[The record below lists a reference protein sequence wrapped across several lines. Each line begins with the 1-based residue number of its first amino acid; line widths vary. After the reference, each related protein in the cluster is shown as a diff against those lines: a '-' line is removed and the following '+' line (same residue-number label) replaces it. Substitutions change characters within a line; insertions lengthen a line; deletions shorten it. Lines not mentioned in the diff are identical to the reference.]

1 MSYFNIIAQTTEN
14 TVVTEYEPVKK
25 RSGNYQSEAALE
37 KEFIRM
43 LTEQGYE
50 YLTIHY
56 ENDLIIN
63 LRSQLEKLNNYHFT
77 ETEWDRFF
85 KDSIAN
91 QNEGIVEKTRKIQE
105 DNVQVLKRDDGSTK
119 NITFIDKK
127 NIHNNFLQVINQY
140 VVGKGAGAKF
150 NNRYDVTILVNG
162 FPLVHVELKRRGVA
176 IREAFNQINRYQR
189 DSFWAG
195 CGLFEYVQ
203 IFVISNGTNTKYYSN
218 TTRFNA
224 IKDIKVAPSA
234 KKNRT
239 SNSFEFT
246 SFWADANNRVI
257 PDLIDFTRTFFSK
270 HTLLNL
276 ITKYCI
282 FTSENMLMVM
292 RPYQITA
299 TERIL
304 NRIDIANNY
313 KKYGDIAGGGYIW
326 HTTGSGKT
334 LTSFKTARIAS
345 LLPYID
351 KVLFVVDRKDL
362 DYQTMKEYDRF
373 EKGAANSNTST
384 AVLKKQLEDCNA
396 KIIITTIQKLAT
408 FIKKNKGHDAYNKHV
423 VIIFDECHRSQFGD
437 MHAAIVKS
445 FKKYHLFGF
454 TGTPIFPVNTGSVRN
469 PRFFTT
475 EQTFGDQLHTYT
487 IVDAINDKNVLP
499 FRVDYIKTMDMEKNI
514 DDEQVWDIARE
525 KAMMAPERIK
535 LVTEYILNN
544 FDRKT
549 YRGDKTYIYN
559 TLTNIS
565 EVASGKNGA
574 VEEIK
579 QKQRL
584 SGFNS
589 IFAVASVPMAKL
601 YYQEFKKQMEAEPT
615 KKLRI
620 ATIFSYGANE
630 AEYDEGTNGILDEE
644 NSEDTSALDQSSRD
658 FLELAIKDY
667 NEMFHTNYSTDS
679 DKFQNYYKD
688 VSLRMKNKELD
699 LLIVVNMFLTGFD
712 ATTLNTLWVDK
723 NLKMHGLIQAFSRTN
738 RILNSIKTF
747 GNIVCFRN
755 LQKRVDTAISLFGD
769 KNAGGIVLMKEFK
782 DYYYG
787 YEGIDGKIYPGY
799 IDMMDDLTS
808 KFPLSDPQIIGE
820 QNQKDF
826 ISLFGAIL
834 RMRNL
839 LSAFDEFVG
848 KEMITE
854 RDLQD
859 YLGRYQDLRDEW
871 DEKRK
876 KGESA
881 DIIDDIVFEIELI
894 KQIEINID
902 YILMLVKKYHDS
914 HCEDKEV
921 LVTIKKSIDASP
933 ELRSKKALIETF
945 IAGINDVEDV
955 MTEWY
960 DYVVE
965 KREED
970 LVQII
975 KEEKLKEPET
985 RKFIEN
991 AFRDGEIKTTGTD
1004 IDKLMPPVSRFGGGN
1019 RAVKKQGVIDKLK
1032 AFFEK
1037 FFGIG
1042 GSFTAEKSNVV
1053 NFADVSTQQPTL
1065 MVAEVTVPYGEKKDD
1080 E

>member
-14 TVVTEYEPVKK
+14 TVVTEYEPVKT

-50 YLTIHY
+50 YLTIHK
-56 ENDLIIN
+56 EDDLINN
-63 LRSQLEKLNNYHFT
+63 LRGRLEKLNNYNFSQA
-77 ETEWDRFF
+77 EWDRFF
-85 KDSIAN
+85 KECIAN

-105 DNVQVLKRDDGSTK
+105 DNIQVLKRDDGSTK
-119 NITFIDKK
+119 NITLIDKK

-140 VVGKGAGAKF
+140 VIGTAQGAKRD
-150 NNRYDVTILVNG
+150 NRYDVSILVNG
-162 FPLVHVELKRRGVA
+162 FPLVHIELKRRGVA

-195 CGLFEYVQ
+195 SGLFEYTQ

-218 TTRFNA
+218 STRFNA
-224 IKDIKVAPSA
+224 IKDINAAAIS
-234 KKNRT
+234 KKGKT

-257 PDLIDFTRTFFSK
+257 PDLIDFTRTFFAK
-270 HTLLNL
+270 HTILNI

-313 KKYGDIAGGGYIW
+313 KKYGDVAGGGYIW

-334 LTSFKTARIAS
+334 LTSFKTARQAS

-384 AVLKKQLEDCNA
+384 AILKKQLEDSNA
-396 KIIITTIQKLAT
+396 HIIITTIQKLAT
-408 FIKKNKGHDAYNKHV
+408 FIKKNKEHDVYNKHV

-454 TGTPIFPVNTGSVRN
+454 TGTPIFPANTGGVSKSQ
-469 PRFFTT
+469 FFTT

-499 FRVDYIKTMDMEKNI
+499 FRVDYVKTMDLGEDI

-525 KAMMAPERIK
+525 KAMMAPERIR
-535 LVTEYILNN
+535 LITEYILNN

-565 EVASGKNGA
+565 DVATGKKGA

-579 QKQRL
+579 QKQRV

-601 YYQEFKKQMEAEPT
+601 YYQEFKKQMEADPT

-620 ATIFSYGANE
+620 ATIYSYGANE
-630 AEYDEGTNGILDEE
+630 DDYDGVIGGIIDEE
-644 NSEDTSALDQSSRD
+644 NPEDTSALDKSSRD
-658 FLELAIKDY
+658 FLEDAIKDY

-712 ATTLNTLWVDK
+712 ATTLNTLWADK

-747 GNIVCFRN
+747 GNIICFRN

-769 KNAGGIVLMKEFK
+769 KNAGGIVLMKGFK

-787 YEGIDGKIYPGY
+787 YEGVDGKIYTGY
-799 IDMMDDLTS
+799 VDMIEELIS
-808 KFPLSDPQIIGE
+808 KFPLSEPRIIGE

-826 ISLFGAIL
+826 IALFGAIL
-834 RMRNL
+834 RMRNI
-839 LSAFDEFVG
+839 LSAFDEFSG
-848 KEMITE
+848 QEIITE
-854 RDLQD
+854 RDFQD

-871 DEKRK
+871 NEKRK
-876 KGESA
+876 KGEST
-881 DIIDDIVFEIELI
+881 DIIDDIVFEVELI

-902 YILMLVKKYHDS
+902 YILMLVNKYHDS

-921 LVTIKKSIDASP
+921 LITIKKAIDSSP
-933 ELRSKKALIETF
+933 ELRSKKLLIENF
-945 IAGINDVEDV
+945 ISGINDVDDV
-955 MTEWY
+955 MAEWN
-960 DYVVE
+960 DYVN
-965 KREED
+965 KNREEE
-970 LVQII
+970 LMQII
-975 KEEKLKEPET
+975 DEEKLKGIET
-985 RKFIEN
+985 RKFVEN
-991 AFRDGEIKTTGTD
+991 AFRDGEIKTTGTE
-1004 IDKLMPPVSRFGGGN
+1004 IDKLMPAVSRFGGGS
-1019 RAVKKQGVIDKLK
+1019 RAAKKQTVIDKLK
-1032 AFFEK
+1032 SFFEK
-1037 FFGIG
+1037 YYGIG
-1042 GSFTAEKSNVV
+1042 GSFADKKPKIVNYDVDSQKHLGNV
-1053 NFADVSTQQPTL
+1053 ADKL
-1065 MVAEVTVPYGEKKDD
+1065 N
-1080 E
+1080 

>member
-1 MSYFNIIAQTTEN
+1 MPYFNIVAETSEN
-14 TVVTEYEPVKK
+14 TVVTKYEPVKA
-25 RSGNYQSEAALE
+25 RSSNYQSETELE

-50 YLTIHY
+50 YLQIHT
-56 ENDLIIN
+56 EKDLIAN
-63 LRSQLEKLNNYHFT
+63 LRTQLERLNAYQFSAS
-77 ETEWDRFF
+77 EWDRFF

-119 NITFIDKK
+119 NITLIDKK

-140 VVGKGAGAKF
+140 VIGKSDGAKHD
-150 NNRYDVTILVNG
+150 NRYDVTILVNG

-195 CGLFEYVQ
+195 SGLFEYTQ

-218 TTRFNA
+218 STRFNA
-224 IKDIKVAPSA
+224 IRDVNAA
-234 KKNRT
+234 RGTKKGKT

-257 PDLIDFTRTFFSK
+257 PDLIDFTRTFFAK
-270 HTLLNL
+270 HTILNI

-304 NRIDIANNY
+304 NRIEIANNY
-313 KKYGDIAGGGYIW
+313 KKYGDVAGGGYIW

-334 LTSFKTARIAS
+334 LTSFKTARLAS

-384 AVLKKQLEDCNA
+384 AVLQKQLEDSNA
-396 KIIITTIQKLAT
+396 HIIITTIQKLAT
-408 FIKKNKGHDAYNKHV
+408 FIKKNKDHEVYNKHV

-454 TGTPIFPVNTGSVRN
+454 TGTPIFPANTGSIRK
-469 PRFFTT
+469 PQFFTT

-499 FRVDYIKTMDMEKNI
+499 FRVDYIKTMDMSEDI

-565 EVASGKNGA
+565 EVASGKKGA

-579 QKQRL
+579 QKQRV

-601 YYQEFKKQMEAEPT
+601 YYQEFKKQMEADPT

-620 ATIFSYGANE
+620 ATIYSYGANE
-630 AEYDEGTNGILDEE
+630 AEHDEDTSGILDEE

-658 FLELAIKDY
+658 FLDMAIKDY

-723 NLKMHGLIQAFSRTN
+723 NLRMHGLIQAFSRTN
-738 RILNSIKTF
+738 RIFNSIKTF

-755 LQKRVDTAISLFGD
+755 LQKQVDTAISLFGD
-769 KNAGGIVLMKEFK
+769 KNAGGIVLMKGFK

-787 YEGIDGKIYPGY
+787 YEGIDGKQYPGY
-799 IDMMDDLTS
+799 VDMMDDLTS
-808 KFPLSDPQIIGE
+808 KFPLSEPKIIGE

-839 LSAFDEFVG
+839 LSAFDEFAG
-848 KEMITE
+848 KEMISE

-871 DEKRK
+871 NNRRK
-876 KGESA
+876 HGEST
-881 DIIDDIVFEIELI
+881 DITDDIVFEVELI

-914 HCEDKEV
+914 HFEDKEV
-921 LVTIKKSIDASP
+921 LVTIKKAINASP

-955 MTEWY
+955 MTEWH
-960 DYVVE
+960 DYVAK
-965 KREED
+965 KREEE

-975 KEEKLKEPET
+975 RDEKLKEPET

-1004 IDKLMPPVSRFGGGN
+1004 IDKLMPPVSRFGGSN
-1019 RAVKKQGVIDKLK
+1019 RAAKKQGVIDKLK
-1032 AFFEK
+1032 LFFEK
-1037 FFGIG
+1037 FFGVG
-1042 GSFTAEKSNVV
+1042 GSFTADVVSN
-1053 NFADVSTQQPTL
+1053 QPL
-1065 MVAEVTVPYGEKKDD
+1065 MMVAEDTATYGTKKDG